1 LQEDKRIGV
10 DAGNAL
16 RGEKVKE
23 DLFVINQTMCYAL
36 SCSGTT
42 VLRRVIAEG
51 GAIAAKQS
59 HGRVPRVA
67 CSEVRPSVPVALWSF
82 AQTR

>member
-23 DLFVINQTMCYAL
+23 DLFVINPTMCYAL

-59 HGRVPRVA
+59 HVRVCMASASR
-67 CSEVRPSVPVALWSF
+67 RL
-82 AQTR
+82 Q